1 MAPPV
6 CSEQNA
12 KRHCRGAP
20 GCPGSELGPAQGPWQ
35 ARPLCTPPW
44 AGPGTTA
51 ARLQCPASESACQ
64 WHGPRHWQGR
74 SVSRPGRR
82 TRRRR
87 GRCQDARWR
96 FQVGSKGRAL
106 SRFPRGPHVINLSW
120 RGRDCGLLSGTVCRA
135 SCGTGQTAQ
144 LVRRDP
150 FRPTHRV
157 TAARTFG
164 RHARAQGRES
174 AEHVRAECGPC
185 VEPR

>member
-51 ARLQCPASESACQ
+51 ARLSCLGLPVAWAPALAR
-64 WHGPRHWQGR
+64 PLTLR
-74 SVSRPGRR
+74 RPGRR

-144 LVRRDP
+144 LVRREP

-174 AEHVRAECGPC
+174 AEHVRAECGPW